1 MKNISVF
8 SHALNEIF
16 QLKKKYL
23 LKIFKLQMKHMCRW
37 NLTWALSLYHSPAR
51 NYVKLNGNNIQ
62 HLNVEKSMNKLGQGY
77 NFWKAI
83 TSESRTAL
91 FILLDK
97 TAIIIPLDSR
107 KKQKLW
113 VKA

>member
-1 MKNISVF
+1 MS
-8 SHALNEIF
+8 
-16 QLKKKYL
+16 
-23 LKIFKLQMKHMCRW
+23 
-37 NLTWALSLYHSPAR
+37 
-51 NYVKLNGNNIQ
+51 
-62 HLNVEKSMNKLGQGY
+62 KLGQGY

-97 TAIIIPLDSR
+97 TAIITPLDSK